1 MTKTEK
7 IVGTGIGLAAIAAA
21 GTYLL
26 SGARGA
32 KNREILSGW
41 AFKMKGEVLEAAENL
56 KEMNKETYY
65 KIVDDTAARYE
76 GLQKVS
82 AAELRRL
89 TRDLKDAWEHISK
102 ELAH

>member
-1 MTKTEK
+1 
-7 IVGTGIGLAAIAAA
+7 
-21 GTYLL
+21 
-26 SGARGA
+26 
-32 KNREILSGW
+32 
-41 AFKMKGEVLEAAENL
+41 MKGEVLEAADNL